1 MESVYPPEQRDLDL
15 CIGGFGS
22 GRVGLGC
29 WSLGRGRHACIIYL
43 PWQGRQAGRLAAGSF
58 TFLSLLLVGWHFP
71 PPNLMKQ
78 TIFSC
83 CSVFGFVI
91 FMAFLYGVEHPYLFC
106 FFFFPDNYL
115 GWEGATTQQHH
126 RHLLRKFSEIWGHN
140 SHFEG
145 GRDNSIGAWHASVL
159 YCGTLLLAYIVSRIS
174 GKSLVALICHLL
186 QIGGNYIND
195 MIKRAS
201 AVGGCR
207 WEEYWLACWLS
218 VFQAFHISVLA
229 CMMMIMIMMMMESL
243 LFYPPGD

>member
-106 FFFFPDNYL
+106 FFFFLTIIWVGKAQQHSSIIDIFFASSL
-115 GWEGATTQQHH
+115 KSGATILTLKAVGTIPSVHGM
-126 RHLLRKFSEIWGHN
+126 RRFYIAVRSC
-140 SHFEG
+140 
-145 GRDNSIGAWHASVL
+145 WHIL
-159 YCGTLLLAYIVSRIS
+159 
-174 GKSLVALICHLL
+174 LVAFLENRLL
-186 QIGGNYIND
+186 
-195 MIKRAS
+195 
-201 AVGGCR
+201 
-207 WEEYWLACWLS
+207 
-218 VFQAFHISVLA
+218 H
-229 CMMMIMIMMMMESL
+229 
-243 LFYPPGD
+243 